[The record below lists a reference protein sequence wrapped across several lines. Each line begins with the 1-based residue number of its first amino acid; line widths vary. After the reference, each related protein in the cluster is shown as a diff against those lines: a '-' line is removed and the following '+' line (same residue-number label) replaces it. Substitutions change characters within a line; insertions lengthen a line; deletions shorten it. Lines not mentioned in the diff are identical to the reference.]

1 MLNRIRNI
9 MPQARLEAGSLW
21 ILRVEIVL
29 FSGIYGLLMH
39 SWLGFGLIL
48 LGLVMLIRLPKGP
61 FYTIYAISLMWAIIF
76 ISVGYFIAG
85 WFGAV
90 VLSAFVFIKGVNK
103 HMTGLRWVKEA
114 SEPKNWEWSGHNLN

>member
-9 MPQARLEAGSLW
+9 MPQGRLESGSLRFLW
-21 ILRVEIVL
+21 LEMII

-48 LGLVMLIRLPKGP
+48 TGLGLLLKLPKGP
-61 FYTIYAISLMWAIIF
+61 VYAIYAISLMWAIIF
-76 ISVGYFIAG
+76 ISVGYLMAG

-90 VLSAFVFIKGVNK
+90 ALSAFVFIKGVNK
-103 HMTGLRWVKEA
+103 HMSGLRWVQEVAAPEA
-114 SEPKNWEWSGHNLN
+114 WAWHGHSLN